1 MSAEEQ
7 IKIQVTAII
16 EDSDCESEISE
27 EEQRWIDAWN
37 NEDFETCKEMFI
49 NKQNACKKRM
59 EEEEKQRI
67 YVEKITAFYKQC
79 EDDIKRLEASR
90 LAETADDSDDDEEED
105 DCHNCGCTG
114 KFGSTHFYVT
124 VGGVENLYC
133 TDCDSEM
140 VHCEN
145 CDEVDCDC

>member
-1 MSAEEQ
+1 MSAEQKMKEMLVCSYCNVEECEDKSITEYVAWGLCCDDCY
-7 IKIQVTAII
+7 IKKEE
-16 EDSDCESEISE
+16 EDSDSESEI
-27 EEQRWIDAWN
+27 
-37 NEDFETCKEMFI
+37 
-49 NKQNACKKRM
+49 
-59 EEEEKQRI
+59 
-67 YVEKITAFYKQC
+67 
-79 EDDIKRLEASR
+79 DD
-90 LAETADDSDDDEEED
+90 EED